1 MEFVL
6 VPGPMVRA
14 SSLEPTARHLREL
27 GYRTQLPDIL
37 AYHQAPP
44 TWNEWTSH
52 LLALIDASTE
62 TVLVGHSSASML
74 VADLAAKL
82 PCQCLIM
89 IDGDVPPSKGMVA
102 PIRPALHDLI
112 RSLARPDGSLP
123 IWSQW
128 QGDERRAA
136 LVGLDILRR
145 DPAALTE
152 FESGLPNFS
161 VEWFDDVI
169 ELANW
174 DHVPVGF
181 IQTSAIHDH
190 SAAEA
195 RRRNWPVARLHGT
208 HLHPTLHPA
217 ETADAIIAMSDQLV
231 SGTRPLVRYWG

>member
-1 MEFVL
+1 
-6 VPGPMVRA
+6 MVRA

-27 GYRTQLPDIL
+27 GYRTQLPDVL
-37 AYHQAPP
+37 AYNQAPP
-44 TWNEWTSH
+44 PWNEWTSH
-52 LLALIDASTE
+52 LLPLIDASTR
-62 TVLVGHSSASML
+62 TVLVGHSSASVL

-82 PCQCLIM
+82 PCQCLII
-89 IDGDVPPSKGMVA
+89 IDGDVPPSKGMVT

-123 IWSQW
+123 IWSRW

-152 FESGLPNFS
+152 FESGLPNFF

-174 DHVPVGF
+174 DHVPAGF

-195 RRRNWPVARLHGT
+195 RRRSWPVARLHGT

-217 ETADAIIAMSDQLV
+217 ETADAIIAISDQLV
-231 SGTRPLVRYWG
+231 SGLRR